1 MTNNDDSNNLSDSS
15 LVSSK
20 FKVLREMLS
29 LNYKEISDVLDVSE
43 KEIERYESSKFSNTP
58 ADNKKYF
65 VEIYEPEKSFES
77 RGLNLLSF
85 DRIDLLLE
93 ELKSTDNYVV
103 EFSGRIKPGQVLYD
117 ELERINYEDY
127 NILEITNIKKVKNHS
142 W

>member
-103 EFSGRIKPGQVLYD
+103 EFSGRIKPGQELYD